1 MKKTILLTAVL
12 GCSALWAGAQTTT
25 MPNPQNGADQP
36 AASSGQSSAGQMTPS
51 TSAANSVTVDGC
63 LAGSGSSYTLKD
75 KTSGVTYQLVGD
87 TAKLAPH
94 VGHELQL
101 TEDNPKRARS
111 LFLIG
116 RAGPGQ
122 RPSGVCE
129 CRQLSSPKTQNYGDP
144 YEKDDFVNSSSWLF
158 RPLGWGTNHHDA

>member
-12 GCSALWAGAQTTT
+12 GCSALWAGAQTTMT
-25 MPNPQNGADQP
+25 PNPQNGADQS

-101 TEDNPKRARS
+101 TGTTSTGSANATS
-111 LFLIG
+111 
-116 RAGPGQ
+116 
-122 RPSGVCE
+122 SGATSATPTASASGG
-129 CRQLSSPKTQNYGDP
+129 SSPTLNMTLNMMSGKVLSNTCSAQ
-144 YEKDDFVNSSSWLF
+144 
-158 RPLGWGTNHHDA
+158 

>member
-1 MKKTILLTAVL
+1 METLMKKTILLTAVL

-75 KTSGVTYQLVGD
+75 KTSGVTYQLAGD

-101 TEDNPKRARS
+101 TGTTSTGSANATS
-111 LFLIG
+111 
-116 RAGPGQ
+116 
-122 RPSGVCE
+122 SGATSATPTASASGG
-129 CRQLSSPKTQNYGDP
+129 SSPTLNMMSGKVLSNTCSAQ
-144 YEKDDFVNSSSWLF
+144 
-158 RPLGWGTNHHDA
+158 

>member
-12 GCSALWAGAQTTT
+12 GCSALWAGAQTTS

-75 KTSGVTYQLVGD
+75 KTSGVTYQLSGD

-101 TEDNPKRARS
+101 TGTTSTGSAS
-111 LFLIG
+111 
-116 RAGPGQ
+116 A
-122 RPSGVCE
+122 SGG
-129 CRQLSSPKTQNYGDP
+129 SSATLNMMSGKVISNTCSAQ
-144 YEKDDFVNSSSWLF
+144 
-158 RPLGWGTNHHDA
+158 